1 MVQGEEEVEEEEVGE
16 RLAHREGRRRL
27 AGQGGLEKLFLV
39 EEEEFLLSCEETNGL
54 TFKIPLLYWR
64 SVSHSQILYILSR
77 VPAEVV
83 LTLGETT
90 GIIQTGT
97 HVYLACL

>member
-39 EEEEFLLSCEETNGL
+39 EEEEFWLSCGETNGL
-54 TFKIPLLYWR
+54 PFKIPLLSWDQYHTLR
-64 SVSHSQILYILSR
+64 YFTSCHVSHLKWS
-77 VPAEVV
+77 
-83 LTLGETT
+83 
-90 GIIQTGT
+90 
-97 HVYLACL
+97 